1 MEGPSGRS
9 AIRYAL
15 LASRVVKNFLGRRV
29 GPRWSQGVAKIAQ
42 DGAKMAPRRAKMRQD
57 GAKVEQN
64 EAKVEPI

>member
-15 LASRVVKNFLGRRV
+15 LAGRVVKNSWGRQV
-29 GPRWSQGVAKIAQ
+29 GPRWSQGGAKMAQ